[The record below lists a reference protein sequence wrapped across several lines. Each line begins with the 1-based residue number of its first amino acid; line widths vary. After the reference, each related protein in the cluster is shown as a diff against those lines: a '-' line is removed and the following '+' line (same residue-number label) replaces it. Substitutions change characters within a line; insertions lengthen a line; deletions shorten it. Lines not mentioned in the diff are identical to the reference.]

1 MNQSGGA
8 GGSSRTGTITSTY
21 RSGAAAANGASAF
34 DALNASAAT
43 LEKRSLAAADSSYD
57 VFEAQQMQQ
66 AAAVAAAQQQQ
77 QLLQQQQQQQQ
88 GQLGGH
94 LSPGSQMTF
103 ADLHDVHYAPS
114 TNPNGG
120 YDNNGYRPSTAQ
132 SNRSQQDLQ
141 RMQMQQQQPL
151 QVLHIFCFHQNIY
164 TTDRL

>member
-57 VFEAQQMQQ
+57 VFEAQQLQQQ

-77 QLLQQQQQQQQ
+77 LLLQQQQQQQQQ

-120 YDNNGYRPSTAQ
+120 YDNNGYRPSTRQ

-141 RMQMQQQQPL
+141 QMQQQQPL
-151 QVLHIFCFHQNIY
+151 QESVY
-164 TTDRL
+164 

>member
-34 DALNASAAT
+34 DALTASAAT

-66 AAAVAAAQQQQ
+66 QAAAVAAAQQQHL
-77 QLLQQQQQQQQ
+77 LLQQQQQQQQ
-88 GQLGGH
+88 VGQLGGH

-103 ADLHDVHYAPS
+103 ADLHDVHYAPRDVSPLTFAKISPNLS
-114 TNPNGG
+114 T
-120 YDNNGYRPSTAQ
+120 
-132 SNRSQQDLQ
+132 
-141 RMQMQQQQPL
+141 
-151 QVLHIFCFHQNIY
+151 HI
-164 TTDRL
+164 L

>member
-66 AAAVAAAQQQQ
+66 AAAMAAAQQQQ
-77 QLLQQQQQQQQ
+77 QLLLQQQQQQQQ

-141 RMQMQQQQPL
+141 RMQMQQQPI
-151 QVLHIFCFHQNIY
+151 QVLHIFRDGTTGSQN
-164 TTDRL
+164 RF

>member
-34 DALNASAAT
+34 DALTASAAT
-43 LEKRSLAAADSSYD
+43 LEKRSLAAADSSFD
-57 VFEAQQMQQ
+57 VFEVQQMQQQ

-77 QLLQQQQQQQQ
+77 QHQLLQQQQQV

-103 ADLHDVHYAPS
+103 ADLHDVHYAPR
-114 TNPNGG
+114 
-120 YDNNGYRPSTAQ
+120 DNSHLTFAIITPSPKTVH
-132 SNRSQQDLQ
+132 
-141 RMQMQQQQPL
+141 P
-151 QVLHIFCFHQNIY
+151 
-164 TTDRL
+164 

>member
-21 RSGAAAANGASAF
+21 RSGAAAANASSSF
-34 DALNASAAT
+34 DALTASAAT

-66 AAAVAAAQQQQ
+66 HM
-77 QLLQQQQQQQQ
+77 QQQQQQQV

-103 ADLHDVHYAPS
+103 ADLHDVHYAP
-114 TNPNGG
+114 
-120 YDNNGYRPSTAQ
+120 
-132 SNRSQQDLQ
+132 
-141 RMQMQQQQPL
+141 
-151 QVLHIFCFHQNIY
+151 
-164 TTDRL
+164 